1 MKLLCINFRAQRP
14 TGFFETFIAPI
25 SLHKACT
32 DGRALRVYETGKL
45 GPSLHLLSRP
55 PTTISHQRTD
65 FYFILPVEHLCRTQ
79 AGESN
84 LIKAV
89 VLLSNYYRNR
99 SGKITWKVT
108 LFKRSLVSRQ
118 LARHLPDTLKIAPSC
133 FVSSFAPGTGLSIS
147 AIFAGQA

>member
-1 MKLLCINFRAQRP
+1 MKLLCTNFRAQRP

-45 GPSLHLLSRP
+45 GPSPHLLSRP
-55 PTTISHQRTD
+55 PTLISHQRTD

-84 LIKAV
+84 LSK
-89 VLLSNYYRNR
+89 LWYYYRNR

-108 LFKRSLVSRQ
+108 LFKHSLVSRQ
-118 LARHLPDTLKIAPSC
+118 LARHTEDSNIMFCVIICSWNWAINICYLCRPSL
-133 FVSSFAPGTGLSIS
+133 A
-147 AIFAGQA
+147 